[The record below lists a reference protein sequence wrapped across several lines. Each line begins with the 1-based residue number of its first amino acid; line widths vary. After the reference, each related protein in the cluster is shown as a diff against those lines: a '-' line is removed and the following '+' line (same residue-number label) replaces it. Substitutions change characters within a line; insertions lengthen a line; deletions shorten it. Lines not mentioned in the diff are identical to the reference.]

1 MGPEYNLPKYVES
14 LGLRKFL
21 VLGRYTNLP
30 GVFLQSSSS
39 GTECLSAEKAS
50 WEENSLPY
58 FYITAAVNSRG
69 RGVWFFFGPTS
80 KVLIAG

>member
-1 MGPEYNLPKYVES
+1 MGPEYNLPKYGES

-58 FYITAAVNSRG
+58 FYMTAAVNSRG
-69 RGVWFFFGPTS
+69 RGVWSFFGPTS

>member
-1 MGPEYNLPKYVES
+1 MGPEYNLPKYAES

-21 VLGRYTNLP
+21 VLGRCTNLL
-30 GVFLQSSSS
+30 GGFLQSFSS

-58 FYITAAVNSRG
+58 FYMTAAVNSRG
-69 RGVWFFFGPTS
+69 RGVWCFFGPTS

>member
-1 MGPEYNLPKYVES
+1 MHTQVCRS

-21 VLGRYTNLP
+21 VLGRCTNLL
-30 GVFLQSSSS
+30 GGFLQSSSS
-39 GTECLSAEKAS
+39 GTECLSAEKVS

-58 FYITAAVNSRG
+58 FYMTAAVNSRG
-69 RGVWFFFGPTS
+69 RGVWCLFGPTS

>member
-1 MGPEYNLPKYVES
+1 MGPEYNLPKYGES

-21 VLGRYTNLP
+21 VLGRYTNLL

-50 WEENSLPY
+50 WEENSFQY
-58 FYITAAVNSRG
+58 FYMRAAVNSTG
-69 RGVWFFFGPTS
+69 RVVWSFFGPTS